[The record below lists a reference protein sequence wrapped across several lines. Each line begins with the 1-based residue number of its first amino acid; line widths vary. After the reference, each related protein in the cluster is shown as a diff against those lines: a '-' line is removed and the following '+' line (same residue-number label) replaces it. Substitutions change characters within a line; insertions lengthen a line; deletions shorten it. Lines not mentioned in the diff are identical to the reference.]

1 MTRVGLGYD
10 IHRLAPGRP
19 LVLAGVV
26 FDSPIGLEGH
36 SDADVILHAIADAI
50 LGAAALGDIGD
61 HFPPS
66 DERWR
71 DADSRELLRMVVS
84 MVNDRFVVGNV
95 DVTLIGEQPRIAPR
109 RMEMRESVASL
120 LGITLGRVSVKAT
133 TNERLGALGR
143 GEGIAAFASVLLEDR
158 E

>member
-1 MTRVGLGYD
+1 MSRIGLGYD

-19 LVLAGVV
+19 LILAGVA

-36 SDADVILHAIADAI
+36 SDADVILHAVADAI

-61 HFPPS
+61 HFPPT

-71 DADSRELLRMVVS
+71 DADSRELLRTVVGLVS
-84 MVNDRFVVGNV
+84 GRFVVGNV

-109 RMEMRESVASL
+109 RLEMRESLAAL
-120 LGITLGRVSVKAT
+120 LSTPLDRVSVKAT

-143 GEGIAAFASVLLEDR
+143 GEGIAAFATVLLEDR
-158 E
+158 V

>member
-19 LVLAGVV
+19 LILAGVTFESDV
-26 FDSPIGLEGH
+26 GLEGH
-36 SDADVILHAIADAI
+36 SDADVILHAVADAI
-50 LGAAALGDIGD
+50 LGAVALGDIGD

-71 DADSRELLRMVVS
+71 DANSQDLLRMVMA
-84 MVNDRFVVGNV
+84 MVHDRFSVANV
-95 DVTLIGEQPRIAPR
+95 DVTLVGEWPRIAPQR
-109 RMEMRESVASL
+109 LEMRESLGGL
-120 LGITLGRVSVKAT
+120 LGIALDRVSIKAT

-143 GEGIAAFASVLLEDR
+143 AEGIAALATVLIEER

>member
-10 IHRLAPGRP
+10 IHRFVPGRP
-19 LVLAGVV
+19 LILAGVT
-26 FDSPIGLEGH
+26 FDSDLGLEGH
-36 SDADVILHAIADAI
+36 SDADVILHAVADAL

-71 DADSRELLRMVVS
+71 DADSGELLRTVVA
-84 MVNDRFVVGNV
+84 MIDDRFSVTNV
-95 DVTLIGEQPRIAPR
+95 DVTLVGEQPRIAPKR
-109 RMEMRESVASL
+109 LEMRESLARL
-120 LGITLGRVSVKAT
+120 LGIALDCASIKAT

-143 GEGIAAFASVLLEDR
+143 AEGLAALATVLLEER
-158 E
+158 G